1 MKKVLNVFKVI
12 LLLAWLVFLV
22 LCSHSCIMKLNSSM
36 EEGTTPV
43 SAAPASANAG
53 DNTAAA
59 PQQTKTDA
67 VTLSSGDVSLTADT
81 LTAVVVPSDLP
92 LLDSLSA
99 LKSADFSGSTC
110 YSDILAWAEAHP
122 DVSVRFTVT
131 LPDGQTVSN
140 DAASVDLSG
149 MDPSSAAA
157 AAELLQYLPN
167 LTSINLGS
175 AQSGSVISTA
185 DLAAIAAACPNAT
198 LDYSLSFKGQSLP
211 LNSTELDF
219 SGITPADVPEAASVL
234 RCMNQVSLVHLGT
247 ADSGLSMNDIAQL
260 HDAAPN
266 AALDYPVSVWGVDFN
281 LADTDLSFSHI
292 KMNDEGAA
300 VKQVLPYMV
309 NLKTLDM
316 DSCDVSNGA
325 MAAIREENPGVDVIW
340 RVWFAGYSVR
350 TDVERILAS
359 SKERGG
365 TVTDDA
371 ARCLQYCNKV
381 KYLDLGHNQELTDI
395 SFVRG
400 MPDLEV
406 AIFAINDISDASPLA
421 DCTKLEYL
429 EINSTNIT
437 DLTPL
442 ANLTGL
448 HHLNIGRCVSNGE
461 NDGSDEKRP
470 RVTDIS
476 PLYGLTEL
484 ERLYIGN
491 LTAPGIPKEQLD
503 TMAETMKVEKDAS
516 GNFVK
521 DDEGN
526 YCDNKVSPEGL
537 PYKHVRINVSSG
549 DPSQGAWRTAGYRPD
564 WVWQQWAETGIFNDP
579 LNERYKLLREQFGYD
594 TADQSYSL
602 PQNDPLY

>member
-1 MKKVLNVFKVI
+1 MRKVLNVFKII
-12 LLLAWLVFLV
+12 LLPAWLIFLV
-22 LCSHSCIMKLNSSM
+22 LCCHSCIMRMNSTM
-36 EEGTTPV
+36 NE
-43 SAAPASANAG
+43 SA
-53 DNTAAA
+53 TAAA
-59 PQQTKTDA
+59 PGPADSVAAAPAQSNEET
-67 VTLSSGDVSLTADT
+67 VMLSSGAVPLTAET
-81 LTAVVVPSDLP
+81 LEAVVVASDLP
-92 LLDSLSA
+92 LLDNLTA
-99 LKSADFSGSTC
+99 LKSADFSGSSC
-110 YSDILAWAEAHP
+110 YADLLAWAEAHP
-122 DVSVRFTVT
+122 DVSVRYTVT

-140 DAASVDLSG
+140 DATTINLSG
-149 MDPSSAAA
+149 MNPGDAGTAAA
-157 AAELLQYLPN
+157 QLRYLPM
-167 LTSINLGS
+167 LTSIDLGS
-175 AQSGSVISTA
+175 AQSGSMISTE
-185 DLAAIAAACPNAT
+185 DLAAIAEACPNAA
-198 LDYSLSFKGQSLP
+198 LNYSLTFKGQSLP
-211 LNSTELDF
+211 LNSTEVDF
-219 SGITPADVPEAASVL
+219 SGITSADIPEAASVL
-234 RCMNQVSLVHLGT
+234 RCMNQVSLVHLG
-247 ADSGLSMNDIAQL
+247 DGSNGLSLSDLSQL
-260 HDAAPN
+260 HDAAPQ
-266 AALDYPVSVWGVDFN
+266 AALDYPYSVWGVNFN
-281 LADTDLSFSHI
+281 LADSDLSFSHI

-300 VKQVLPYMV
+300 VRQVVPVMA

-316 DSCDVSNGA
+316 DSCDVSNEA
-325 MAAIREENPGVDVIW
+325 MAAIRAENPKVDVIW

-359 SKERGG
+359 SKQKGG

-371 ARCLQYCNKV
+371 ARCLQYCNHV
-381 KYLDLGHNQELTDI
+381 KYLDLGHNEALTDI

-406 AIFAINDISDASPLA
+406 AIFAINNISDASPLA
-421 DCTKLEYL
+421 ECTKLEYL

-442 ANLTGL
+442 ANLTNL

-476 PLYGLTEL
+476 PLFGLTEL

-491 LTAPGIPKEQLD
+491 LTSPGIPREQLD
-503 TMAETMKVEKDAS
+503 TMAETMKVEKDAN

-521 DDEGN
+521 DDDGN

-537 PYKHVRINVSSG
+537 AYKLIRINVSSG

-564 WVWQQWAETGIFNDP
+564 WVWAQWLETGYFDDP

>member
-1 MKKVLNVFKVI
+1 MRKVLNVFKVI
-12 LLLAWLVFLV
+12 LLLAWLVFLI
-22 LCSHSCIMKLNSSM
+22 LCCHSCIMKINSTMGENAS
-36 EEGTTPV
+36 PV
-43 SAAPASANAG
+43 LSSSPGSSSGANTAAPA
-53 DNTAAA
+53 
-59 PQQTKTDA
+59 QTKEDA
-67 VTLSSGDVSLTADT
+67 VTLSSGDVPLTAET
-81 LTAVVVPSDLP
+81 LEAVVVPSDLP
-92 LLDSLSA
+92 LLDSLTA

-110 YSDILAWAEAHP
+110 YSEIFAWAQAHP
-122 DVSVRFTVT
+122 GVSVRYTVT
-131 LPDGQTVSN
+131 LPDGQTVSS
-140 DAASVDLSG
+140 DAESLDLSG
-149 MDPSSAAA
+149 MNPADAAA
-157 AAELLQYLPN
+157 AAELLRYLPN
-167 LTSINLGS
+167 LTAVNLGS
-175 AQSGSVISTA
+175 AQSGSMISTE
-185 DLAAIAAACPNAT
+185 DLAAIADACPSAVLN
-198 LDYSLSFKGQSLP
+198 YSLSFKGQSLP
-211 LNSTELDF
+211 LDSTELDF
-219 SGITPADVPEAASVL
+219 SGITPADVAEAASVL
-234 RCMNQVSLVHLGT
+234 RCMNQVSLVHLGS
-247 ADSGLSMNDIAQL
+247 ADSGLTLGDIAQL
-260 HDAAPN
+260 HDAAPD

-300 VKQVLPYMV
+300 VKQVLPYMA

-316 DSCDVSNGA
+316 DSCDVSNEA
-325 MAAIREENPGVDVIW
+325 MAGIREENPGVDVIW

-371 ARCLQYCNKV
+371 ARCLQYCNHV

-421 DCTKLEYL
+421 DCPKLEYL

-442 ANLTGL
+442 QNLTGL

-476 PLYGLTEL
+476 PLFGMTEL
-484 ERLYIGN
+484 ERLYIGS
-491 LTAPGIPKEQLD
+491 LTSPGIPKEQLD
-503 TMAETMKVEKDAS
+503 TMAEAMGVEKDAS
-516 GNFVK
+516 GNFTK

-526 YCDNKVSPEGL
+526 YCDSKVSPEGL
-537 PYKHVRINVSSG
+537 PYKYIRINTSSG

-564 WVWQQWAETGIFNDP
+564 WVWQQWLETGSFNDP